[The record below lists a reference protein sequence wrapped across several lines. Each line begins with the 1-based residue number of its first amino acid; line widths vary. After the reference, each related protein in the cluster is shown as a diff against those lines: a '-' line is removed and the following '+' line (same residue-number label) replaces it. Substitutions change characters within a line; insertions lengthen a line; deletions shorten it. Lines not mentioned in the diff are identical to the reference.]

1 MEAALNLFCTC
12 CLQQLIQTE
21 VTHQLSDI
29 FQRWEICGV
38 SITSSTR
45 RDYPAGHA
53 VIYYRCPN
61 CGFGIFSPMTVGTAS
76 FYKDITVDDYY
87 LPDRWDFHVAIN
99 SLKKNKI
106 NSVLDLGCGKGDF
119 LRQLKKKI
127 PAIECSGNDNNP
139 NVPAEFP
146 NNIEFI
152 AELSSCVSKFEAV
165 TLFQVLEHVA
175 NPADMISDGVNR
187 LKPGGLM
194 FVSVPDHT
202 GPIRFFADSHTAVPP
217 HHVTTWTP
225 ESLVHLLGRHGLEIL
240 KQHTEPLPDYLM
252 QWYLPEIL
260 INKLGVK
267 NNPRISGFIKDYIA
281 DPIVGICKRFKIKSL
296 PIKGHTLLVVA
307 RKDSLDENP
316 S

>member
-1 MEAALNLFCTC
+1 
-12 CLQQLIQTE
+12 
-21 VTHQLSDI
+21 
-29 FQRWEICGV
+29 
-38 SITSSTR
+38 
-45 RDYPAGHA
+45 
-53 VIYYRCPN
+53 
-61 CGFGIFSPMTVGTAS
+61 
-76 FYKDITVDDYY
+76 
-87 LPDRWDFHVAIN
+87 
-99 SLKKNKI
+99 
-106 NSVLDLGCGKGDF
+106 
-119 LRQLKKKI
+119 
-127 PAIECSGNDNNP
+127 
-139 NVPAEFP
+139 
-146 NNIEFI
+146 
-152 AELSSCVSKFEAV
+152 
-165 TLFQVLEHVA
+165 
-175 NPADMISDGVNR
+175 
-187 LKPGGLM
+187 M